1 MNNIISKQ
9 LKKCKVAQVPE
20 FDENTTHLVIPKLSE
35 ISNKN
40 FVVSHYYVIELEDY
54 IIHPPENFTL
64 HQNWNGN
71 VIPTSK
77 YYKCECLSVM
87 GKMVKIE
94 GVGFDFENQIDLNT
108 SWCGWVPM
116 KSIKIIKELV

>member
-54 IIHPPENFTL
+54 
-64 HQNWNGN
+64 
-71 VIPTSK
+71 
-77 YYKCECLSVM
+77 KC
-87 GKMVKIE
+87 
-94 GVGFDFENQIDLNT
+94 
-108 SWCGWVPM
+108 
-116 KSIKIIKELV
+116 KSPGLDCQERI